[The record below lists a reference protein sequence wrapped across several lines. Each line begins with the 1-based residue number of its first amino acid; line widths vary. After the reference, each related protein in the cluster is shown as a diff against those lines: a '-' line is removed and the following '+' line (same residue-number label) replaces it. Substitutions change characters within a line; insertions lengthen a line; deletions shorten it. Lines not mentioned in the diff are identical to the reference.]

1 MRLYDYKLQEL
12 DGAPPVPELLP
23 NIRSMGFN
31 YLWPEITGS
40 GVVVAVID
48 SGCDV
53 SHPDLKD
60 NIIGVRNFVPGR
72 AADDVMDDNGH
83 GTHVA
88 GTIAANGRI
97 RGGAYGAKLLILKVF
112 GADGSCDMG
121 RIIDAIK
128 YAATWTGPHGERVS
142 VINMSLGGP
151 EYSIALEEAVNLATD
166 RGILVVC
173 AAGNSGDGKEET
185 VEIDY
190 PAGCKKA
197 LAVGAVDLKLNTCY
211 FTDTN
216 DFVDV
221 AAPGADIVSTYPG
234 GRYAMMSG
242 TSMATPGVS
251 GFAACMIEKF
261 VHRNQVKPTAD
272 QLAALIR
279 YMTVDVADVG
289 IDTAT
294 GAGFV
299 TTLPSAALFKAS

>member
-1 MRLYDYKLQEL
+1 MHLYDYKLQEL
-12 DGAPPVPELLP
+12 NGAPPAPELLP

-48 SGCDV
+48 SGCDIN
-53 SHPDLKD
+53 HPDLKG
-60 NIIGVRNFVPGR
+60 NIIGVHNFVPGR
-72 AADDVMDDNGH
+72 PAEDVTDDNGH

-97 RGGAYGAKLLILKVF
+97 KGGAYGAKLLILKVF

-128 YAATWTGPHGERVS
+128 YAIAWIGPNGERVS
-142 VINMSLGGP
+142 VISMSLGGP
-151 EYSIALEEAVNLATD
+151 EYSVALEEVVNLAAD
-166 RGILVVC
+166 RDILVVC
-173 AAGNSGDGKEET
+173 AAGNSGDGKKET

-197 LAVGAVDLKLNTCY
+197 LAVGAVDLKLNACY

-216 DFVDV
+216 NLVDV
-221 AAPGADIVSTYPG
+221 AAPGADIISTYPG
-234 GRYAMMSG
+234 GRYVMMSG
-242 TSMATPGVS
+242 TSMAAPGVS

-261 VHRNQVKPTAD
+261 VRRNQVKPTAD
-272 QLAALIR
+272 QLTALIR
-279 YMTVDVADVG
+279 CMTVDAADVG
-289 IDTAT
+289 IDVAT

-299 TTLPSAALFKAS
+299 TALPSAALFKAG